1 MTTTPTIV
9 GLSGSLRDESRTR
22 VALRSALDSASGAG
36 ATTTLIDLRSY
47 DLPVVDADA
56 RDAGDAPALKRRVA
70 EADAVVL
77 ATPVYHGSYATPLK
91 NALDYCG
98 RNEFGGTTVG
108 LIAVAGGGFPRPAL
122 AHLREVSRAL
132 DAWVYPDQVSIPNG
146 SEHVVDGD
154 VRSESI
160 ATRLASLGEGLVNYA
175 GVDDYPE
182 LVSKSDHQAPVAVD

>member
-1 MTTTPTIV
+1 MTEPPTIV

-22 VALRSALDSASGAG
+22 VALRSALDSASDAG
-36 ATTTLIDLRSY
+36 ASTTLIDLRSY
-47 DLPVVDADA
+47 DLPVIDADA
-56 RDAGDAPALKRRVA
+56 RDAGDAPALKCAVA
-70 EADAVVL
+70 EADAVFL

-98 RNEFGGTTVG
+98 RDEFGGTTVG

-146 SEHVVDGD
+146 GEHVADGEI
-154 VRSESI
+154 VSEDI
-160 ATRLASLGEGLVNYA
+160 ASRLAELGEGLVGYA
-175 GVDDYPE
+175 GVADYPE
-182 LVSKSDHQAPVAVD
+182 LLSKSDHQAPVAVD